1 MNIVRF
7 IPQIAQCA
15 YATRGDAAYVNLFV
29 ASDAK
34 LALSDG
40 TVTLSQETDYPWK
53 GASKITVADIEPRN
67 SKPETRNQKPET
79 RNFTLNVRVPGWCVG
94 RPVPSD
100 LYTQT
105 TPGSLAD
112 FSVKVNGKVFA
123 FTPEK
128 GYCAISREW
137 KKGDVVE
144 VAMNMPVRRPILYCA
159 EGVDNDGRVL
169 DKSIAAD
176 AKFTPATCNILGNV
190 YPAFTVQAASV
201 RRGLRSSR
209 VENAV
214 LKLVP
219 YFAWC
224 HRGAGEM
231 QTWFPVA
238 PQVDSASFDFKLSAS
253 FCYPRDSISAACDGV
268 LPKASND
275 ESIPRHTFWDHK
287 GTAEWVMCEFS
298 QVEELKG
305 VSVYWFDDGKN
316 GNCRLPASWK
326 ARRQRGSTW
335 GSRCRSTIP

>member
-1 MNIVRF
+1 MEMKF
-7 IPQIAQCA
+7 YQCA
-15 YATRGDAAYVNLFV
+15 HCGQIVAIVKKTGVPVICCGEPMKEIVAGTTDAAVE
-29 ASDAK
+29 K
-34 LALSDG
+34 H
-40 TVTLSQETDYPWK
+40 
-53 GASKITVADIEPRN
+53 
-67 SKPETRNQKPET
+67 
-79 RNFTLNVRVPGWCVG
+79 VP
-94 RPVPSD
+94 
-100 LYTQT
+100 
-105 TPGSLAD
+105 
-112 FSVKVNGKVFA
+112 VF
-123 FTPEK
+123 EV
-128 GYCAISREW
+128 
-137 KKGDVVE
+137 KGDVVE
-144 VAMNMPVRRPILYCA
+144 VAMKMPVRRVKAHDAVKQDRGRLAVECGPILYCA
-159 EGVDNDGRVL
+159 EGVDNGGRVL

-326 ARRQRGSTW
+326 AQWRAAKDAPWQDVGVEGPVAKDKLCALDFPAPVKAQAVRLSIQLKEGWSGGILEWQFR
-335 GSRCRSTIP
+335 